1 MRLIFLARKVEAET
15 GSILQTEPN
24 QQHRNMGLMVSG
36 DFCSLGFCFGFAA
49 LKENTA
55 LDFLVLFDQAKRM
68 AKKKP
73 HCQIPVGGKMVKGY

>member
-1 MRLIFLARKVEAET
+1 MRLIFLARKGEAET

-49 LKENTA
+49 FKKIQRLI
-55 LDFLVLFDQAKRM
+55 FGYFFI
-68 AKKKP
+68 KKKVWQRKTMRASLRARI
-73 HCQIPVGGKMVKGY
+73 HCDSY

>member
-1 MRLIFLARKVEAET
+1 MRLIFLARKGEAET

-49 LKENTA
+49 YKKIQRLI
-55 LDFLVLFDQAKRM
+55 FSYFFI
-68 AKKKP
+68 KKKVW
-73 HCQIPVGGKMVKGY
+73 QIKTIRTSLRGRTHWDGY